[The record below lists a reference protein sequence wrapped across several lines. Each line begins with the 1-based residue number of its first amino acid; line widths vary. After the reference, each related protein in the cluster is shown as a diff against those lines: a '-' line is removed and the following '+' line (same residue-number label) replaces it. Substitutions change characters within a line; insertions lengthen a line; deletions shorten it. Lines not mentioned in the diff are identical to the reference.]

1 MNVFKKSFFESD
13 TLPANTEPYTVYFIE
28 ENGNAEIYVT
38 NRFSQV
44 KKVGNTEMV
53 KEALVSILDEMG
65 VGAGRTYIARTV
77 TQNDSDVLAVAGTLY
92 DIPPNTFTVDR
103 FFDLSNLNQEGDVVQ
118 ISNRS
123 DDNTVLKFSGGIVY
137 NTYDEQVPYVLSKSL
152 SEVRL
157 IRSIY
162 RIYLK

>member
-13 TLPANTEPYTVYFIE
+13 TLPANPEPYTVYFIE

-53 KEALVSILDEMG
+53 KEALVSILEEMG

-77 TQNDSDVLAVAGTLY
+77 TLIDQNVQAFAGTLY
-92 DIPPNTFTVDR
+92 DIPPNTFTIDR
-103 FFDLSNLNQEGDVVQ
+103 FFDLANLNQEGDVVQ

-123 DDNTVLKFSGGIVY
+123 DDNPLIKFTGGIVY
-137 NTYDEQVPYVLSKSL
+137 NAYDEVVPYALSKAL
-152 SEVRL
+152 SEIRL
-157 IRSIY
+157 IRGIY